1 MITNIDILKK
11 QPALVE
17 LLQVFTD
24 NSKTYMS
31 TVDLLEGGIMSPAA
45 GVARLKEKGVIFETS
60 YQSIVDSSG
69 RVRKRIACYKIVGG
83 VAI

>member
-17 LLQVFTD
+17 LLQVFLN

-31 TVDLLEGGIMSPAA
+31 TVDLQESGIMSPAA
-45 GVARLKEKGVIFETS
+45 GVARLKEKGVVFETN
-60 YQSIVDSSG
+60 YQSVVDSSG
-69 RVRKRIACYKIVGG
+69 RLRKRIACNHIVGG
-83 VAI
+83 VTL